1 MSDTKLRVVQII
13 DRLHI
18 GGAERILVML
28 SNILHQHGHEVK
40 VITTVSDGPLVN
52 QLHTEIQHVS
62 LGRKWKWNIVTMRK
76 LVNEIK
82 DYDVIHVHS
91 SHNLRYVYL
100 AMKLFRVKKAIFFH
114 EHYGDIHIDPSIRWH
129 QKLVYPKVVFIGVSS
144 KHTQWAIHK
153 LGMPEEQIFLLPN
166 TVEKWSVDN
175 SRENKNLHNRLL
187 LVSNFRPSKNIE
199 FAVELFKEL
208 RKADSTYHLTIIGQ
222 IADKEYYEKI
232 KTLIAGNELNE
243 NISIVHNCSNIQPF
257 LHQFDFALHT
267 AISESGP
274 LVLIEYMAQG
284 LPFLTYNTG
293 EVVEQIKSKIP
304 LAVINSFDKNEWHS
318 RIQTLMSLPFDDLR
332 HKFANV
338 YDHYFSTEV
347 YHKKLMEIYQTVL
360 NNTERNKINLNKHKI
375 KNSLPGS

>member
-1 MSDTKLRVVQII
+1 MSDSKLRVVQII

-28 SNILHQHGHEVK
+28 SNILRQHGHTVK

-52 QLHTEIQHVS
+52 QLHKDIQHVN
-62 LGRKWKWNIVTMRK
+62 LGRKWKWNAVTMRR

-82 DYDVIHVHS
+82 DYDAIHVHS

-100 AMKLFRVKKAIFFH
+100 AMKLFRVKKPIFFH
-114 EHYGDIHIDPSIRWH
+114 EHYGDIHIDPSVRWH
-129 QKLVYPKVVFIGVSS
+129 QKLIYPNVIFIGVSR
-144 KHTQWAIHK
+144 KHTQWAIQK
-153 LGMPEEQIFLLPN
+153 LKMPEEKVFLLPN
-166 TVEKWSVDN
+166 TVEKLNAEEYLPKDE
-175 SRENKNLHNRLL
+175 RAQLL
-187 LVSNFRPSKNIE
+187 LVSNFRSSKNIE
-199 FAVELFKEL
+199 FAVELFKEM
-208 RKADSTYHLTIIGQ
+208 KKVNSTYHLTIIGQ
-222 IADKEYYEKI
+222 IADKNYYENI
-232 KTLIAGNELNE
+232 QNLISQNGLKNDIE
-243 NISIVHNCSNIQPF
+243 IVHNCSNIQPF

-304 LAVINSFDKNEWHS
+304 LAVINSFDKNEWLS
-318 RIQTLMSLPFDDLR
+318 RMQTLMSLPFDDLR

-338 YDHYFSTEV
+338 YDHYFSAEV
-347 YHKKLMEIYQTVL
+347 YYKKLLEIYQTVL
-360 NNTERNKINLNKHKI
+360 NRNKEINSNRQLEKEKRS
-375 KNSLPGS
+375 KKP